1 MPNLDQL
8 LNTLSL
14 IAWIFTA
21 IFTIVVFVRSFFDD
35 GLTIALLR
43 LFSLRVMVPILLAVL
58 ISLLSAAVV
67 FVQPTDVGVVISL
80 VSPGGIRP
88 QPLRSGLHVIIPVLE
103 NEVSYPISW
112 QTYTMSGKPTE
123 GQKTGDDSIRARTS
137 DGQEVRLDSSI
148 IFRISQDRVVTLHID
163 WQSRYIDDF
172 VRPVVRGVVRTQ
184 VSQFTVQEVNSSAR
198 RDLEITLERLLRNE
212 FAAKGLIVDQFLV
225 RDITFT
231 DEYAAAI
238 ELKQVAL
245 EDEERTL
252 HQAQQMRNLAEGR
265 RDQLKTEAS
274 GEAEATLLKADAQA
288 KALKLISES
297 LNGDPKLLT
306 YEYISKL
313 SPNIRVMLVPNNSP
327 LMLPLP
333 DLEQLDATIA
343 PTTTLSATQAVSA
356 TAAATS
362 AAATSAATVPVAP
375 QATPKATPSSLPTP
389 ASHR

>member
-14 IAWIFTA
+14 ITWIFTA

-288 KALKLISES
+288 KALKLIAES

-389 ASHR
+389 ESHR

>member
-43 LFSLRVMVPILLAVL
+43 LFSLRVMVPVLLAVL

-362 AAATSAATVPVAP
+362 AATVPVAP

>member
-43 LFSLRVMVPILLAVL
+43 LFSLRVMVPVLLAVL

-198 RDLEITLERLLRNE
+198 RDLEVTLERLLRDE

-297 LNGDPKLLT
+297 LNNEPKLLT
-306 YEYISKL
+306 YEYINKL

-343 PTTTLSATQAVSA
+343 PTTTLSATQIVSE

-362 AAATSAATVPVAP
+362 SALSPVAP
-375 QATPKATPSSLPTP
+375 QATPKATPPSLPTP

>member
-58 ISLLSAAVV
+58 ISLLSSAVV

-362 AAATSAATVPVAP
+362 AATVPVAP

>member
-43 LFSLRVMVPILLAVL
+43 LFSLRVMVPVLLAVL

-198 RDLEITLERLLRNE
+198 RDLEVTLERLLRDE

-297 LNGDPKLLT
+297 LNNEPQLLT
-306 YEYISKL
+306 YEYINKL

-333 DLEQLDATIA
+333 DLEQLDTTIA
-343 PTTTLSATQAVSA
+343 PTTTLSATQSVSE

-362 AAATSAATVPVAP
+362 SALSPVAP
-375 QATPKATPSSLPTP
+375 QATPKATPPSLPTP

>member
-43 LFSLRVMVPILLAVL
+43 LFSLRVMVPVLLAVL

-198 RDLEITLERLLRNE
+198 RDLEVTLERLLRDE

-297 LNGDPKLLT
+297 LNNEPKLLT
-306 YEYISKL
+306 YEYINKL

-343 PTTTLSATQAVSA
+343 PTTTLSATQTVS
-356 TAAATS
+356 
-362 AAATSAATVPVAP
+362 ATSAATAPVAP
-375 QATPKATPSSLPTP
+375 QATPQATPPSLPTP

>member
-362 AAATSAATVPVAP
+362 AATVPVAP

>member
-1 MPNLDQL
+1 
-8 LNTLSL
+8 
-14 IAWIFTA
+14 
-21 IFTIVVFVRSFFDD
+21 
-35 GLTIALLR
+35 
-43 LFSLRVMVPILLAVL
+43 
-58 ISLLSAAVV
+58 
-67 FVQPTDVGVVISL
+67 
-80 VSPGGIRP
+80 
-88 QPLRSGLHVIIPVLE
+88 
-103 NEVSYPISW
+103 
-112 QTYTMSGKPTE
+112 
-123 GQKTGDDSIRARTS
+123 
-137 DGQEVRLDSSI
+137 
-148 IFRISQDRVVTLHID
+148 
-163 WQSRYIDDF
+163 
-172 VRPVVRGVVRTQ
+172 
-184 VSQFTVQEVNSSAR
+184 
-198 RDLEITLERLLRNE
+198 
-212 FAAKGLIVDQFLV
+212 
-225 RDITFT
+225 
-231 DEYAAAI
+231 
-238 ELKQVAL
+238 LKQVAL

>member
-14 IAWIFTA
+14 ITWIFTA

-43 LFSLRVMVPILLAVL
+43 LFSLRVMVPVLLAVL
-58 ISLLSAAVV
+58 ISLLSSAVV

-362 AAATSAATVPVAP
+362 AATVPVAP

>member
-58 ISLLSAAVV
+58 ISLLSSAVV

-252 HQAQQMRNLAEGR
+252 HQAQQMRNLAEGL

-362 AAATSAATVPVAP
+362 AATVPVAP

>member
-172 VRPVVRGVVRTQ
+172 VRPVVRGVTQ
-184 VSQFTVQEVNSSAR
+184 VFHSAGGTVQPAETWRLHWSVCCATS
-198 RDLEITLERLLRNE
+198 LLR
-212 FAAKGLIVDQFLV
+212 ADCGPLG
-225 RDITFT
+225 
-231 DEYAAAI
+231 
-238 ELKQVAL
+238 
-245 EDEERTL
+245 ERYYQ
-252 HQAQQMRNLAEGR
+252 H
-265 RDQLKTEAS
+265 
-274 GEAEATLLKADAQA
+274 
-288 KALKLISES
+288 
-297 LNGDPKLLT
+297 
-306 YEYISKL
+306 
-313 SPNIRVMLVPNNSP
+313 
-327 LMLPLP
+327 
-333 DLEQLDATIA
+333 
-343 PTTTLSATQAVSA
+343 
-356 TAAATS
+356 
-362 AAATSAATVPVAP
+362 
-375 QATPKATPSSLPTP
+375 
-389 ASHR
+389 

>member
-14 IAWIFTA
+14 ITWIFTA

-43 LFSLRVMVPILLAVL
+43 LFSLRVMVPVLLAVL
-58 ISLLSAAVV
+58 ISLLSSAVV

-343 PTTTLSATQAVSA
+343 PTTTLSTTQAVSA
-356 TAAATS
+356 T